1 MTNFVYLLNLEKSI
15 DPFNENK
22 IKKFEEKNKRKL
34 AKSDIDLD
42 IIKSGLYGLGV
53 THDKYSHAFLCLNIS
68 NKNLISIGVKLV
80 FKIRG

>member
-1 MTNFVYLLNLEKSI
+1 MNTATNFVYLLNLEKSI

-34 AKSDIDLD
+34 AKSDIDLS

-53 THDKYSHAFLCLNIS
+53 THEKYNHAFLCLNIS
-68 NKNLISIGVKLV
+68 KKDLISIGVN
-80 FKIRG
+80 